1 MSRAFTK
8 DSDGADAP
16 EELPDL
22 PISSERN
29 LVTASGLAQIEAEIE
44 KHQAAYS
51 EAHAKEDKTGLARAI
66 RDLRYWTARRASAE
80 TVPQAPDTD
89 EMRFGLAATL
99 EDESG
104 AVKTY
109 RIVGQDEADPGRGLL
124 SYTSPLARALIG
136 KAVGDTVEIGQN
148 EAEITAIGP

>member
-1 MSRAFTK
+1 VSRAFTK
-8 DSDGADAP
+8 DSDGTDAP

-22 PISSERN
+22 PISEDRN

-51 EAHAKEDKTGLARAI
+51 EAFAKEDKTGLARAT

-80 TVPQAPDTD
+80 LVPPAPDTE
-89 EMRFGLAATL
+89 EMRFGLQATL

-109 RIVGQDEADPGRGLL
+109 RIVGQDEADPAHGLI
-124 SYTSPLARALIG
+124 SYTSPLARALMG
-136 KAVGDTVEIGQN
+136 KSIGDTVKIGQN
-148 EAEITAIGP
+148 EAEITAIGF